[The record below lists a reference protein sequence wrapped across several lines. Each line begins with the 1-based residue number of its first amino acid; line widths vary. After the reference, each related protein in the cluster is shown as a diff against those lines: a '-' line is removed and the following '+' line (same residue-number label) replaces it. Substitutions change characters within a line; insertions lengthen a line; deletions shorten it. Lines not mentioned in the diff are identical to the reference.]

1 MKIDIS
7 HIAKLA
13 NLPLS
18 STEKA
23 KFEKQLGETLEY
35 IEGLNEIETKNTEP
49 TSQVTGLENITREDI
64 AKTITFPKEALSNS
78 KSTHNGFLSESNIN
92 RMKLNNLNIKEAR
105 KGLENKDFSSLDL
118 TKACL
123 DQIKKLEGETERF
136 CHHY

>member
-64 AKTITFPKEALSNS
+64 AKPSLSQKEALSNS
-78 KSTHNGFLSESNIN
+78 KSTHNGFFKAKAI
-92 RMKLNNLNIKEAR
+92 
-105 KGLENKDFSSLDL
+105 L
-118 TKACL
+118 T
-123 DQIKKLEGETERF
+123 E
-136 CHHY
+136 